1 LGNVVSKEGIPMD
14 LEKIR
19 SIMELVAPRNVDEV
33 ILHGVGKLLPKVHQE
48 LLKYFLS
55 YYIIAE
61 ER

>member
-1 LGNVVSKEGIPMD
+1 MD